1 MERTKLTLLGIPI
14 AVKTVLKGPG
24 MLSFLSILAEVVLPQ
39 VKEFE
44 GIHYVQDERNGSIN
58 FGFPPE
64 VMPLFPQIEGN
75 ANVYLS

>member
-1 MERTKLTLLGIPI
+1 
-14 AVKTVLKGPG
+14 

-39 VKEFE
+39 VKDFE
-44 GIHYVQDERNGSIN
+44 GIHYVQDEKNGSIN

-75 ANVYLS
+75 ANVSLS